1 MATNVGSGGLH
12 TSGADLQKENLAN
25 GKPRVRPVVTVRRS
39 SVCPSAMSRRPVKV
53 IKSEE
58 PAMSIQP
65 KLDSSQ
71 AVSAFRRSIHWCTA
85 VSLRDLPFIRKT
97 LISLAVILSISGFT
111 VALAQHQTNARPV
124 RVPAADS
131 QRFYEASFV
140 PDRLIVNKI
149 KARRLTLAGSR
160 CFSR

>member
-1 MATNVGSGGLH
+1 MA
-12 TSGADLQKENLAN
+12 
-25 GKPRVRPVVTVRRS
+25 
-39 SVCPSAMSRRPVKV
+39 RRPVKV

-71 AVSAFRRSIHWCTA
+71 AVSAFRRSIHWCMA

-111 VALAQHQTNARPV
+111 VALAQHQTNTRPV
-124 RVPAADS
+124 RVPAVPFGSDTPESEDGPTQSCARARLMS
-131 QRFYEASFV
+131 AS
-140 PDRLIVNKI
+140 KG
-149 KARRLTLAGSR
+149 KATVG
-160 CFSR
+160 